1 MPVYRTQHD
10 HEDRVRE
17 IEAPAV
23 GHAAA
28 RAAVHRARLAWPTT
42 AAAATAELDQL
53 AAALADAGVIVEHD
67 GQDLV
72 LPSLT
77 SGPEPAGIRVHT
89 TGHAPHALYVI
100 TADDLAPLTHAG
112 GVLVYLQPLID
123 AATRGCEGCGAD
135 PNELCLPN
143 CVPNPSTT

>member
-1 MPVYRTQHD
+1 M
-10 HEDRVRE
+10 
-17 IEAPAV
+17 

-28 RAAVHRARLAWPTT
+28 WARDHRARLAWPTT

-53 AAALADAGVIVEHD
+53 AAALVDAGVIVERD
-67 GQDLV
+67 GRDLV
-72 LPSLT
+72 LPTLA
-77 SGPEPAGIRVHT
+77 SGPERAGIRVHT
-89 TGHAPHALYVI
+89 TGHTPHALYVI
-100 TADDLAPLTHAG
+100 TADDLVPLTHVG
-112 GVLVYLQPLID
+112 GVLLYLQPLID